1 MLFVVE
7 LRRLLILIK
16 DACNPHRDMLV
27 ICGFG
32 IILIQDSSG
41 ASEFPVRKVATYHV
55 SWLHITHYTLHNII
69 TILLFIAKYRSSK
82 IHSRR
87 EKRVVKGSEI
97 SEYIILPSSESHTSG
112 VGVECFPRNTPSSLR
127 SQFTNLHPA
136 SIYVAF
142 AAEKCVP
149 SFTVGKCFPPFSI
162 QHDNISP

>member
-1 MLFVVE
+1 MWF
-7 LRRLLILIK
+7 RHHF
-16 DACNPHRDMLV
+16 NPRFFWCIGV
-27 ICGFG
+27 SCPE
-32 IILIQDSSG
+32 SSDI
-41 ASEFPVRKVATYHV
+41 SRVR
-55 SWLHITHYTLHNII
+55 LHITHYTLHNII